1 MMDFDLKE
9 EHRMLKEL
17 VGRFVREQLLPLEP
31 AVLQRDIEGKG
42 VGLTAAERDKVNARA
57 RELGLWG
64 LDAPVEFGGHDL
76 PLEAMVGVA
85 EEIGHTVIN
94 YAIPPDSPNLHM
106 LMAVAT
112 PEQRARY
119 VEPYARGELTA
130 AIAITEPGAGAD
142 PSGMITRAE
151 KQPDGWLLNGRKIW
165 IGRVAEADF
174 TILMAVTDKTK
185 GARGGISAFLV
196 DRGTPGFNVLRRIP
210 MIGGRFTYEIA
221 IEDCRLPDS
230 ALLGRVG
237 EGFGPMQKRLS
248 VRRLQMG
255 AWCVGMADRALA
267 LMSEH
272 ATQRSTFGVR
282 LADRQAIQ
290 WWIADAAIRIHAS
303 RLMVYDA
310 AWKSDQGRDVRREL
324 SMIKVFIPEMASE
337 VVDKAMQTFGAMG
350 MAKEFPLQ
358 AMASML
364 RWIRVGEGPSEVHRW
379 VVARGI
385 LGEAGGKRVA

>member
-1 MMDFDLKE
+1 MDFELKE

-31 AVLQRDIEGKG
+31 AVLARDAVGEG
-42 VGLTAAERDKVNARA
+42 VGLTAEERTKVNARA

-76 PLEAMVGVA
+76 PLEAMIGVA

-112 PEQRARY
+112 AEQRAKY
-119 VEPYARGELTA
+119 VEPYARGEMTA
-130 AIAITEPGAGAD
+130 AIAITEPSAGAD

-151 KQPDGWLLNGRKIW
+151 QTGDGWLLNGRKMW

-174 TILMAVTDKTK
+174 TIVMAVTDKSK

-196 DRGTPGFNVLRRIP
+196 ERDTPGFNILRRIP

-221 IEDCRLPDS
+221 IEDCHLPAA
-230 ALLGRVG
+230 ALLGKVG
-237 EGFGPMQKRLS
+237 EGFGSMQKRLS

-255 AWCVGMADRALA
+255 AWCIGMAERALQM
-267 LMSEH
+267 MSDH
-272 ATQRSTFGVR
+272 AVARSTFGVK

-324 SMIKVFIPEMASE
+324 SMIKVFVPEMATE

-350 MAKEFPLQ
+350 MAKEMPLH

-379 VVARGI
+379 VVARSL
-385 LGEAGGKRVA
+385 LGQAGGRRAG

>member
-1 MMDFDLKE
+1 MDFELKE
-9 EHRMLKEL
+9 EHRMLKDL
-17 VGRFVREQLLPLEP
+17 VRRFVQEQLLPLEP
-31 AVLQRDIEGKG
+31 AVLARDMQGKG
-42 VGLTAAERDKVNARA
+42 VGLTAEERAKVNARA

-64 LDAPVEFGGHDL
+64 LDAPVEFDGHDL
-76 PLEAMVGVA
+76 PLEAMIGVA
-85 EEIGHTVIN
+85 EEIGHTIIN

-112 PEQRARY
+112 PEQTIRY
-119 VEPYARGELTA
+119 VEPYARGEITA
-130 AIAITEPGAGAD
+130 AIAISEPGAGAD
-142 PSGMITRAE
+142 PSGMATRAVRE
-151 KQPDGWLLNGRKIW
+151 GDSWVLNGRKIW

-174 TILMAVTDKTK
+174 TIVMAVTDKDK

-196 DRGTPGFNVLRRIP
+196 DRDTPGFNVLRQIP

-221 IEDCRLPDS
+221 IEDCRLPES

-237 EGFGPMQKRLS
+237 EGFAPMQKRLS

-255 AWCVGMADRALA
+255 AWCVGMADRALS
-267 LMSEH
+267 MMCDH
-272 ATQRSTFGVR
+272 ANQRVTFGER

-290 WWIADAAIRIHAS
+290 WWVADSAMKIHAS

-310 AWKSDQGRDVRREL
+310 AWKWDQGREIRTEL
-324 SMIKVFIPEMASE
+324 SMIKVFVPEMATE
-337 VVDKAMQTFGAMG
+337 VVDKAMQTLGAMG
-350 MAKEFPLQ
+350 MTKELPLH

-379 VVARGI
+379 VVARSL
-385 LGEAGGKRVA
+385 LGRGGNRRAA